1 MKKIILI
8 SLLLICSFANAAVS
22 RLYVGEFDGQ
32 FMAGVDARFELG
44 PIFVGG
50 DVRTLISRAVVNE
63 EEKVVGFMPDRTDYK
78 TYAGLDLGT
87 VEIEYSHTCYHRVIS
102 EADVMLY
109 LDNVNPEDTNT
120 ISIKIK
126 F

>member
-1 MKKIILI
+1 MKKFILI
-8 SLLLICSFANAAVS
+8 SFLLILSVANASIS
-22 RLYVGEFDGQ
+22 RLYIGEFDGQ
-32 FMAGVDARFELG
+32 FMAGVDARLEVG
-44 PIFVGG
+44 PIFIGG

-78 TYAGLDLGT
+78 TYVGLDFGN
-87 VEIEYSHTCYHRVIS
+87 VEVEYSHTCYHRVIS

-109 LDNVNPEDTNT
+109 MDNVNPEDTNVV
-120 ISIKIK
+120 SIKIK